1 MIVVS
6 SPTKLTQLDEQTF
19 DNMSQMI
26 KAALPYMNTSSA
38 RTMAMLAR
46 FIEMRN
52 TMKYFNQPPAALSA
66 CSIGKRRP
74 STEEMLMD
82 IRKYCDGRE
91 AEAIDKLLGALKIG
105 KFYEQFKEM
114 EKNPDFCN
122 LFRAMN
128 QYGAHSPNED
138 NRGGENHMNNSF
150 NPEQLLKNMNPEML
164 KNINPEMF
172 KNFNPEMLKNLNPE
186 MFKNFNP
193 EMLNNFN
200 TDHNSGNNAGNGF
213 NPEMLKNINPDI
225 LKNFDMNKFNQLMSA
240 MNMNNNRNDNGGGRP
255 AGGQQGRNAGP
266 GDSGGGVSAAES
278 GGQNGG
284 YGASG
289 GQRNAAG
296 APGANGGP
304 AGGYSA
310 GGPGGSYD
318 SAANSGFDAEQLKSM
333 LTPEQLQM
341 FESIA
346 KSMNNKEP

>member
-6 SPTKLTQLDEQTF
+6 SQPKLTQLDEQTF

-26 KAALPYMNTSSA
+26 KAALPYMNASSA

-52 TMKYFNQPPAALSA
+52 TMKYFDQPSPALSA

-82 IRKYCDGRE
+82 IRKYCDGSE

-114 EKNPDFCN
+114 EKNPDFNN
-122 LFRAMN
+122 LFRTMN

-138 NRGGENHMNNSF
+138 NHGGEHPMNNSF

-193 EMLNNFN
+193 EMFGNL
-200 TDHNSGNNAGNGF
+200 TQEHSSGNAPGNGF
-213 NPEMLKNINPDI
+213 NPEMLKNINPDL

-240 MNMNNNRNDNGGGRP
+240 MNMNNNRGGNGGGRP
-255 AGGQQGRNAGP
+255 GSQQGRNVSPAT
-266 GDSGGGVSAAES
+266 SGGGNRGGSATAAN
-278 GGQNGG
+278 GANAGQTGG
-284 YGASG
+284 YGATS
-289 GQRNAAG
+289 
-296 APGANGGP
+296 ANPGP
-304 AGGYSA
+304 ADGYGTASF
-310 GGPGGSYD
+310 D
-318 SAANSGFDAEQLKSM
+318 SAASSGFDAEQLKAM

-346 KSMNNKEP
+346 NSMNNEEP

>member
-1 MIVVS
+1 MIIVS
-6 SPTKLTQLDEQTF
+6 SQPKLTQLDEQTF

-26 KAALPYMNTSSA
+26 KAALPYMNASSA

-52 TMKYFNQPPAALSA
+52 TMKYFDQPSAALSA

-82 IRKYCDGRE
+82 IRKYCDGSE

-114 EKNPDFCN
+114 EKNPDFNN
-122 LFRAMN
+122 LFRTMN

-138 NRGGENHMNNSF
+138 NHGGEHPMNNSF

-186 MFKNFNP
+186 MFGNLTQ
-193 EMLNNFN
+193 E
-200 TDHNSGNNAGNGF
+200 HSSGNDPGNGF
-213 NPEMLKNINPDI
+213 NPEMLKNINPDL

-240 MNMNNNRNDNGGGRP
+240 MNMNNSRGGNGGGRP
-255 AGGQQGRNAGP
+255 GSQQGRNVSPAG
-266 GDSGGGVSAAES
+266 SGGVSAAAAN
-278 GGQNGG
+278 GATTGQTGG
-284 YGASG
+284 YSAASA
-289 GQRNAAG
+289 NA
-296 APGANGGP
+296 GP
-304 AGGYSA
+304 AGGYGA
-310 GGPGGSYD
+310 GNANAGPTGGYGTASFD
-318 SAANSGFDAEQLKSM
+318 SAANSGFDAEQLKAM

-346 KSMNNKEP
+346 KSMTNEEP